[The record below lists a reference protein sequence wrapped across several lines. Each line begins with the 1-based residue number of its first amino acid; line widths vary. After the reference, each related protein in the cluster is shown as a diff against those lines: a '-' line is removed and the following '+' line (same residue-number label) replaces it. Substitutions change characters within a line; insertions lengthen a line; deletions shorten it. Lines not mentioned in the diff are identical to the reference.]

1 MEPAPLNKG
10 EIAVWLYGSY
20 ARGCP
25 DRHSDLDILVAID
38 SLERANEIEREIKL
52 EFCRASLSCYTW
64 DEISRMA
71 KHGSL
76 FLQHLKLEATPLYE
90 TALCAGKLKKIL
102 GALGN
107 YRFTHRDLRGFWTV
121 IDDVEEELNNKAE
134 DSYELAVLATVMR
147 HSAILGCWLLDQPS
161 FGRIEPVSRFVRLRG
176 IRMRGGGASQIY
188 MAIAFMPTGGVGR
201 NRCASSPSG
210 SGWRGQVSWSRM
222 LRRWHVKEIEDC
234 LRQLNKVRSVARE
247 EEVAYVA
254 RSRLGRLVLAMVRL
268 VGRVAEVPVEDRPLR
283 LASPQDAPPEI
294 QTLVNLCHGLNE
306 TTKTLVQPSEPLDQ
320 RWRAVLN

>member
-1 MEPAPLNKG
+1 MNKG

-25 DRHSDLDILVAID
+25 YCHSDLDILVAID

-176 IRMRGGGASQIY
+176 IQNAVGGGFPDLYGYRLYADGRCRKELLRKLSVRQWLERASL
-188 MAIAFMPTGGVGR
+188 MVANV
-201 NRCASSPSG
+201 
-210 SGWRGQVSWSRM
+210 
-222 LRRWHVKEIEDC
+222 EE
-234 LRQLNKVRSVARE
+234 VARE
-247 EEVAYVA
+247 
-254 RSRLGRLVLAMVRL
+254 RDRRL
-268 VGRVAEVPVEDRPLR
+268 
-283 LASPQDAPPEI
+283 PEAT
-294 QTLVNLCHGLNE
+294 Q
-306 TTKTLVQPSEPLDQ
+306 
-320 RWRAVLN
+320 